1 METILLRG
9 SWVCLPN
16 PSQDMAFRSLRKP
29 KFPTGATLGTLRS
42 MNTGLHSHILA
53 CTHQIRVPQHLY
65 SPRRDCSPLC
75 NPLSCASTPEALP
88 SLVSLGCAGGCPPLG
103 VAGSAS
109 PFPFLTALLSLVNT
123 LGQIHKGLCRQ
134 VSLR

>member
-29 KFPTGATLGTLRS
+29 KFPTGATLGTLRN

-53 CTHQIRVPQHLY
+53 CTHQIRVP
-65 SPRRDCSPLC
+65 
-75 NPLSCASTPEALP
+75 
-88 SLVSLGCAGGCPPLG
+88 
-103 VAGSAS
+103 SAS
-109 PFPFLTALLSLVNT
+109 IFSPQGLLPALQSAV
-123 LGQIHKGLCRQ
+123 LCFHP
-134 VSLR
+134 